1 MGIKDWPAAERPRE
15 KLRAQ
20 GASALSDS
28 ELLAIFL
35 RTGVRG
41 ASAVDLGR
49 EMLGRF
55 GSLSTLLSA
64 SPEAL
69 ADVPGLGEAKRAQ
82 LAAILELARRVLEER
97 IREPQ
102 TLDSPARVKDFLR
115 LSLHGRARESFVA
128 IFLDA
133 QHRVLAT
140 EELFEGT
147 LTQAPVFP
155 REIVRRALF
164 HNAGAVIFAH
174 NHPSG
179 LPEPSRADEVL
190 TRSLRTILEPLEI
203 RVLDHIIV
211 ATGGVVSLAERGLL

>member
-1 MGIKDWPAAERPRE
+1 MGIKDWPAEERPRE

-20 GASALSDS
+20 GAAALSDS

-41 ASAVDLGR
+41 SSAVDLGR

-55 GSLSTLLSA
+55 GSLSALLSA
-64 SPEAL
+64 SAEQL
-69 ADVPGLGEAKRAQ
+69 AVVPGLGQAKHAQ
-82 LAAILELARRVLEER
+82 LAAILELARRVLDER

-115 LSLHGRARESFVA
+115 LCLHGRPRESFLA

-140 EELFEGT
+140 EELFQGT

-155 REIVRRALF
+155 REIVKRALF

-179 LPEPSRADEVL
+179 LPEPSRADETL
-190 TRSLRTILEPLEI
+190 TRSLKAILEPLEI

-211 ATGGVVSLAERGLL
+211 ATGGVVSLAERGLV

>member
-55 GSLSTLLSA
+55 GSLSALLSA

-69 ADVPGLGEAKRAQ
+69 AGVPGFGEAKRAQ

-115 LSLHGRARESFVA
+115 LSLHGRSRESFVA

-133 QHRVLAT
+133 QHQVLAT

-190 TRSLRTILEPLEI
+190 TRSLKTILEPLEI

-211 ATGGVVSLAERGLL
+211 ATGGVVSLAERGVL